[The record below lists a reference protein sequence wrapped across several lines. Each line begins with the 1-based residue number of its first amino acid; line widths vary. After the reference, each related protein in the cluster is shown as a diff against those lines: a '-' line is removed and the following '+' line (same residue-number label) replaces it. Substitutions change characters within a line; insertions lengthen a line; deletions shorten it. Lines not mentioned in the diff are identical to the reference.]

1 MRINHSHEGDL
12 RITAHLHL
20 NLMHEQVMKVLEKNL
35 CDFSM
40 EFAVFFCIFCF
51 FDIYRVSCPP
61 VLFTGGAGRA
71 NKSKFER

>member
-1 MRINHSHEGDL
+1 
-12 RITAHLHL
+12 
-20 NLMHEQVMKVLEKNL
+20 MKVLEKNL

-40 EFAVFFCIFCF
+40 EFAMFFAF

-61 VLFTGGAGRA
+61 VFFTGRAGRA

>member
-1 MRINHSHEGDL
+1 
-12 RITAHLHL
+12 
-20 NLMHEQVMKVLEKNL
+20 MHEQVMKVLEKNL

-71 NKSKFER
+71 NKSKYER